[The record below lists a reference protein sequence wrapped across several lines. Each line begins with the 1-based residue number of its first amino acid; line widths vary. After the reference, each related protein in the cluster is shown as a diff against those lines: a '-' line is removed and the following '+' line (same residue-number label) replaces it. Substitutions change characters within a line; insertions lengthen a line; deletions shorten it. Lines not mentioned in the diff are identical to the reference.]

1 MKQKIYIC
9 TNDEQLLC
17 AKLAK
22 FIIEKVNTHPI
33 NSIEIVHNRSF
44 PVLKELSNQEYL
56 RKGKREI
63 YSPNDMQS
71 FTFLRFAIP
80 ELMSFDG
87 QALVID
93 PDIFLIKDAI
103 GEVFLNNLFDA
114 DIACRSG
121 IERNSWAT
129 SLMFLNCKS
138 LEHWNL
144 EDIIQDILSL
154 NLDYYDLLNLQKT
167 NLIIHELDHSWN
179 DFDSMDERT
188 KFLHLTQKIT
198 QPWRKGLKLNSYIPP
213 IFGFIPRVPIYKIL
227 NKPINIGVDHPNK
240 HINDFFFISLKNAYQ
255 SSAIDDDDIEF
266 ALAKNFIR
274 KDIRSFLI

>member
-33 NSIEIVHNRSF
+33 NSIEILHNRSL

-71 FTFLRFAIP
+71 YFTFAIP

-93 PDIFLIKDAI
+93 PDIFLIKDVI
-103 GEVFLNNLFDA
+103 GEVFLNN
-114 DIACRSG
+114 
-121 IERNSWAT
+121 
-129 SLMFLNCKS
+129 
-138 LEHWNL
+138 
-144 EDIIQDILSL
+144 
-154 NLDYYDLLNLQKT
+154 
-167 NLIIHELDHSWN
+167 
-179 DFDSMDERT
+179 
-188 KFLHLTQKIT
+188 
-198 QPWRKGLKLNSYIPP
+198 
-213 IFGFIPRVPIYKIL
+213 V
-227 NKPINIGVDHPNK
+227 
-240 HINDFFFISLKNAYQ
+240 
-255 SSAIDDDDIEF
+255 
-266 ALAKNFIR
+266 
-274 KDIRSFLI
+274 

>member
-93 PDIFLIKDAI
+93 PD
-103 GEVFLNNLFDA
+103 
-114 DIACRSG
+114 
-121 IERNSWAT
+121 
-129 SLMFLNCKS
+129 SLPDS
-138 LEHWNL
+138 
-144 EDIIQDILSL
+144 
-154 NLDYYDLLNLQKT
+154 
-167 NLIIHELDHSWN
+167 LIITARTV
-179 DFDSMDERT
+179 DSDDQSEIMGVRHKDYKLFGVQFHPESI
-188 KFLHLTQKIT
+188 LTES
-198 QPWRKGLKLNSYIPP
+198 GHKL
-213 IFGFIPRVPIYKIL
+213 L
-227 NKPINIGVDHPNK
+227 
-240 HINDFFFISLKNAYQ
+240 
-255 SSAIDDDDIEF
+255 E
-266 ALAKNFIR
+266 NFINV
-274 KDIRSFLI
+274 